1 MKRWCVNELRKPSS
15 QMESLQDDGYEYN
28 QAPPAV
34 HEKDAFV
41 NAPFEGWES
50 YPTNLNTYDPTI
62 TNGEYYN
69 SHLRDLSSTLF
80 CSLPSSTRV
89 DIIDVY
95 GEKQKTRNES
105 PALKLKQL

>member
-1 MKRWCVNELRKPSS
+1 MQLIKSWRVKELRKASS
-15 QMESLQDDGYEYN
+15 QMDSLRDGGCESN

-34 HEKDAFV
+34 HGFV

-50 YPTNLNTYDPTI
+50 YPTNLKTYDPMI
-62 TNGEYYN
+62 TNGKYYN

-80 CSLPSSTRV
+80 CSLPSATRV

-95 GEKQKTRNES
+95 GENRRLGMS
-105 PALKLKQL
+105 LPL